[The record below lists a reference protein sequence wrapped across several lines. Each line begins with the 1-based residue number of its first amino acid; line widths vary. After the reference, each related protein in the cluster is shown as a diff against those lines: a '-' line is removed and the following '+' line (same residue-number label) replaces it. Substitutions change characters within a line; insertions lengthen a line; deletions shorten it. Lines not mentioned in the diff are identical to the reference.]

1 MLTTHKTHLSSRQQ
15 LSDDTTLFT
24 FILDDPKEINFIA
37 GQYLIMLIPDSTNTT
52 APVVRRLYS
61 ISSPPSQKDSFELMV
76 HIIPDG
82 VAGKYFSQ
90 LKVSDQVEFQ
100 GPAGAFIMRESSRD
114 KVFLATG
121 CGISPVRSMLN
132 SLMVEDRR
140 LKVDLEDG
148 KSKLEN
154 PTSNLQPQYPAST
167 IDSPPSNYYLFWG
180 LPYYKDTYL
189 FEELKNIKYRIPNIK
204 IIICL
209 SREQNL
215 DMIPEDDRKYFML
228 GHVTDGV
235 DSLITNN
242 YSPITSSDFY
252 ICSGREVTESL
263 KTYLEQKGAPKEQIY
278 FEKF

>member
-1 MLTTHKTHLSSRQQ
+1 MLQNYKTHLSSRQQ

-90 LKVSDQVEFQ
+90 LKVGDQVEFQ

-132 SLMVEDRR
+132 SN
-140 LKVDLEDG
+140 LKTQI
-148 KSKLEN
+148 SN
-154 PTSNLQPQYPAST
+154 PQLKFQ
-167 IDSPPSNYYLFWG
+167 NYYLFWG
-180 LPYYKDTYL
+180 LAYYKDVYL
-189 FEELKNIKYRIPNIK
+189 FEEFKDYGLRITNFNFK
-204 IIICL
+204 ICL
-209 SREQNL
+209 SRETSL
-215 DMIPEDDRKYFML
+215 DMIPEEDRKFFIL

-235 DSLITNN
+235 ESLTVDGRQLTVDNS
-242 YSPITSSDFY
+242 SPTTDHRLLSNIDFY

-263 KTYLEQKGAPKEQIY
+263 KTYLEQKGAPKEQVY